1 MECEERNRLLKD
13 YDDATGTAAP
23 YPQTSNGVPQ
33 SFADVLHQEQ
43 LQRTLHEKSVA
54 LEQHDKTHGCADSSP
69 LSRNRTQ

>member
-1 MECEERNRLLKD
+1 MECEERNTLLKE
-13 YDDATGTAAP
+13 YDVAAGTSAP
-23 YPQTSNGVPQ
+23 YPQSSNGVPQ

-54 LEQHDKTHGCADSSP
+54 LEQHDMTHGCAASSP